1 MNVSKLAQSE
11 IGLCIVIND
20 KSQGSIT
27 KHLSWD
33 GLLYDKFI
41 TQFANERIFEIG
53 KYLAKV
59 KSKMVECVICP
70 IRLTI
75 LKTQKF
81 AK

>member
-53 KYLAKV
+53 KHLAKV
-59 KSKMVECVICP
+59 KAK
-70 IRLTI
+70 RLNVSYAPFT
-75 LKTQKF
+75 LQF
-81 AK
+81 